1 MSSFAGTRLVWHKTQ
16 PCLVERGH
24 GVGVARAAK
33 AAKVAVDKSCQV
45 GEHVLDNFSNY
56 LFHQIQR
63 PFAKYI
69 PDDWDPLDFLPVNIQ
84 SSLQKSEALVSPG
97 IHPDLKT
104 EIIRNQQAQIA
115 IMMHFRL
122 LVFRATVSRSILTR
136 SNVECDLIVLF

>member
-1 MSSFAGTRLVWHKTQ
+1 M
-16 PCLVERGH
+16 ERGH

-84 SSLQKSEALVSPG
+84 SSLQKSEALVSPLAS
-97 IHPDLKT
+97 IHPSQTWKLKS
-104 EIIRNQQAQIA
+104 
-115 IMMHFRL
+115 F
-122 LVFRATVSRSILTR
+122 ATNKLKLQFWYISACQY
-136 SNVECDLIVLF
+136 VEYLFHPPFLQGAM